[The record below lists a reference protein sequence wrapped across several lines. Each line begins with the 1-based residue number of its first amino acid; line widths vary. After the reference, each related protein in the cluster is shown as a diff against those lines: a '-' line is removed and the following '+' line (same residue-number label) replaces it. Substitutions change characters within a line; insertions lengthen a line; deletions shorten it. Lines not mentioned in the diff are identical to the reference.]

1 MTQHGLCLRRKERL
15 VQSGTTRGPGK
26 ACFHILRRNSVG
38 NLGNKVNFCSV
49 SVIDDLVMASRLE
62 GDGLSR

>member
-1 MTQHGLCLRRKERL
+1 
-15 VQSGTTRGPGK
+15 
-26 ACFHILRRNSVG
+26 LRRNSVG